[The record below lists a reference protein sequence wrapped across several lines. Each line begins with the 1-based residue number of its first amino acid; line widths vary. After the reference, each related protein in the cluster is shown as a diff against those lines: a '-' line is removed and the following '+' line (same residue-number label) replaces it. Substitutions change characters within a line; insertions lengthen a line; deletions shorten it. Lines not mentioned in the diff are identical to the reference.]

1 MLRDPQEWDP
11 LPIWEAYHK
20 EVPLFGVPEITKRSH
35 EHFVWGKL
43 LCSPV
48 RKTIYLETLLPC
60 LESNEKQK
68 HVNSQKTW
76 DTLVVP
82 LGMRWCDTRKR
93 KNSVTLHFQNL
104 TSKTRK
110 QEQYIISSQPHIV
123 SNSCNTRLGCR
134 HGAWCCFSLEIASHP
149 KTVAKICVTSV
160 ASSWLYSH
168 PYPCKFSIYSC
179 LGGSFKYFM
188 CSLLPGEMIQFD
200 LRIFFQIGWGKTTN

>member
-20 EVPLFGVPEITKRSH
+20 EVPLFGVPDITKRSH

-123 SNSCNTRLGCR
+123 SNSCKNCQTRLSTWSMMLFQFGNSIPSENSCQDLCHFCR
-134 HGAWCCFSLEIASHP
+134 F
-149 KTVAKICVTSV
+149 
-160 ASSWLYSH
+160 
-168 PYPCKFSIYSC
+168 
-179 LGGSFKYFM
+179 
-188 CSLLPGEMIQFD
+188 
-200 LRIFFQIGWGKTTN
+200 